1 MSKHKKRKIGLP
13 PGTLVYTG
21 NKSTEHIETLII
33 QYNENKLIERFYN
46 EQDKQE
52 TTTDTVTWY
61 DVRGL
66 SNIHNIEQI
75 GASFAINRLALED
88 ILDINQR
95 PKLEEFE
102 NGIFIILEGITWD
115 DKRDEIITEQISI
128 FLGKHF
134 VITFQEDEDDTFA
147 PIKDRLKNKV
157 GKIRE
162 KGSDYLLYSMVDLLV
177 DNYFH
182 VVDKFDTICL
192 DLETLILENVE
203 QVERNKIYKLKRKT
217 QEMRKLLYPT
227 KEAISKL
234 INSESIYIEKITKIY
249 CEDVKDHIA
258 QISDSLD
265 GNREMLINLQDL
277 YHLQLGNKTNHVM
290 KLLTIISTIFIPLTF
305 IVGVYGTNFKHNF
318 PELEWE
324 HGYMFMWVLIIIVA
338 IVSLIYFRV
347 RRWL

>member
-21 NKSTEHIETLII
+21 HKSTEHIDTLVI
-33 QYNENKLIERFYN
+33 QYNASKLTERFYN
-46 EQDKQE
+46 EHEKYE
-52 TTTDTVTWY
+52 ANTDTITWY

-66 SNIHNIEQI
+66 SNIHRIEQI
-75 GASFAINRLALED
+75 GALFSINRMALED
-88 ILDINQR
+88 ILDIIQR
-95 PKLEEFE
+95 PKLEEYE
-102 NGIFIILEGITWD
+102 NGIFIILEGITWNETN
-115 DKRDEIITEQISI
+115 DEIISEQISI
-128 FLGKHF
+128 FLGKNF

-147 PIKDRLKNKV
+147 PIKERLKSKV
-157 GKIRE
+157 GKLRE
-162 KGSDYLLYSMVDLLV
+162 KGADYLAYSIIDLLV

-182 VVDKFDTICL
+182 VVDKFDVICS
-192 DLETLILENVE
+192 DLETLILNNVE

-234 INSESIYIEKITKIY
+234 INSESKYIEHATKLY
-249 CEDVKDHIA
+249 CEDVKDHIT

-265 GNREMLINLQDL
+265 GNKEMLINLQDL

-324 HGYMFMWVLIIIVA
+324 HGYMFMWVLIIMVA
-338 IVSLIYFRV
+338 IVSLVYFRI